1 MKKRTLGFTA
11 SMVSVFAIVAAALLA
26 AGPSYAKATAKPRVC
41 ATTKDLRALN
51 VRVLQTELMVA
62 ALSCE
67 EHARYNSFITNYR
80 TLLLERSRE
89 LQSFFNRT
97 YGSGGTKQ
105 LNQFITR
112 IANDASR
119 QSQERGDEYCSFASG
134 LFEQVINS
142 PSVDAT
148 SVLQESWLTQRH
160 DVPPC

>member
-1 MKKRTLGFTA
+1 
-11 SMVSVFAIVAAALLA
+11 MVSAFAIVAAALLA
-26 AGPSYAKATAKPRVC
+26 TAPADAKTTAKSRIC
-41 ATTKDLRALN
+41 ATSKDLRALN

-80 TLLLERSRE
+80 AVLLERSRE
-89 LQSFFNRT
+89 LQSFFKRT
-97 YGSGGTKQ
+97 YGAGGATQ

-119 QSQERGDEYCSFASG
+119 ESQIRGDEYCSFASS
-134 LFEQVINS
+134 LFERVINS
-142 PSVDAT
+142 PSVDST
-148 SVLQESWLTQRH
+148 SIMQEPWLLQRH

>member
-1 MKKRTLGFTA
+1 
-11 SMVSVFAIVAAALLA
+11 MVSVFAIVAAALLVAGLSDANA
-26 AGPSYAKATAKPRVC
+26 AAKSRIC

-51 VRVLQTELMVA
+51 LRVLQTELMVA

-80 TLLLERSRE
+80 SLLLERSRE

-97 YGSGGTKQ
+97 YGKGGTQQ

-119 QSQERGDEYCSFASG
+119 QSQERGDEYCTFASS

-142 PSVDAT
+142 PSVDST
-148 SVLQESWLTQRH
+148 SVMQEPWLTKRH